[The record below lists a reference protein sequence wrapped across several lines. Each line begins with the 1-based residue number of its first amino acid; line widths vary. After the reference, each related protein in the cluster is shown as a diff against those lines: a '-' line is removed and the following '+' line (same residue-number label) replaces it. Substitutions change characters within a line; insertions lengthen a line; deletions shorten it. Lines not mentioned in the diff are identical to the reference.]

1 MKYPAF
7 YDKVQPIKLHDSL
20 SQFLGAFEDGNLEIT
35 YLDCV
40 KLAGHSCP
48 TVAGAYL
55 MALRGLEVLFA
66 DHLPQRGRIKVEMR
80 DDVANGVTGV
90 VCNVISFIA
99 GANGPGGFKGI
110 QGHFSR
116 DNLIAY
122 NAPIQSEVRLV
133 NLDTNESV
141 QIDYNP
147 SSVPPSPEMQ
157 PLMGKAIQGVASRD
171 EMKRFGQ
178 IWQERVEKI
187 LLSKD
192 LWGTMIT
199 ISRQ

>member
-7 YDKVQPIKLHDSL
+7 FDKVEPIRLHDPL
-20 SQFLGAFEDGNLEIT
+20 SQFLGVFENGDLEIS

-55 MALRGLEVLFA
+55 MALRGLEILYP

-80 DDVANGVTGV
+80 DALADGVTGV
-90 VCNVISFIA
+90 VGNVIAFIA
-99 GANGPGGFKGI
+99 GASGPGGFKGI
-110 QGHFSR
+110 QGQFSR
-116 DNLIAY
+116 DNLISY
-122 NAPIQSEVRLV
+122 NAPIKSEVRLI

-141 QIDYNP
+141 EIDYDP
-147 SSVPPSPEMQ
+147 SSVPPSSEMK
-157 PLMGKAIQGVASRD
+157 PLMGKALQGHASPE
-171 EMKRFGQ
+171 EMVLFGR

-192 LWGTMIT
+192 LWNTMIT
-199 ISRQ
+199 VTKS